1 MYSPKYSKAQSCAYF
16 CSKNVLVA
24 LNTLY
29 IFIALV
35 LIGVAVYAKASAKIT
50 SLPILGGVI
59 ACGVFLLLV
68 AVLGVVGAVRHS
80 QVILFFYMVIL
91 FLVFVIQFSV
101 SIAAVAISHNR
112 QADLMKAGWQKIP
125 NKSSIKEQIQS
136 ARNCCGFQ
144 NKSLGLE
151 DPLGHPDCKALPCC
165 ENSDEWSCPKCRTCY
180 DTLEDV
186 INHLLKV
193 AGGIGLFFSFSL
205 LFGVCMT
212 YRYRHQRDP
221 RANPGA
227 FL

>member
-1 MYSPKYSKAQSCAYF
+1 MYSPKYSKAQGCAYF

-24 LNTLY
+24 LNALY

-59 ACGVFLLLV
+59 TCGVFLLLI

-80 QVILFFYMVIL
+80 QVILFFYMVIMFLL
-91 FLVFVIQFSV
+91 FIIQLSV
-101 SIAAVAISHNR
+101 SIAAVAISHDQ
-112 QADLMKAGWQKIP
+112 QADLMEAGWKKIP
-125 NKSSIKEQIQS
+125 PKSAIKRQIQS

-144 NKSLGLE
+144 NKTLQLE
-151 DPLGHPDCKALPCC
+151 DPLGHPNCKELKCC
-165 ENSDEWSCPKCRTCY
+165 ENSDEWSCPPCKTCY
-180 DTLEDV
+180 ETLEDE

-193 AGGIGLFFSFSL
+193 AGGIGLFFSFTL
-205 LFGVCMT
+205 LFGVYMT
-212 YRYRHQRDP
+212 CRYRNQRDP